1 MKKIFLLLMV
11 MTSISL
17 CSCSSIEDTNGP
29 DDYSLCYY
37 TEDDIKN
44 GIKVT
49 SSFGSAS
56 SHIYLGDKLSGSYSV
71 MKLSGYHVID
81 NYSTKDN
88 SIKFNIEFTCESGNG
103 LCVIMSGNVIVARI
117 NANETYQ
124 KTISNEY
131 KSYRLVLVGESAK
144 AKVKYEIEGVN

>member
-56 SHIYLGDKLSGSYSV
+56 SHIYLGDKLCI
-71 MKLSGYHVID
+71 VI
-81 NYSTKDN
+81 
-88 SIKFNIEFTCESGNG
+88 
-103 LCVIMSGNVIVARI
+103 
-117 NANETYQ
+117 
-124 KTISNEY
+124 
-131 KSYRLVLVGESAK
+131 
-144 AKVKYEIEGVN
+144 